1 MKTFNA
7 VTRMVTLGALM
18 GLACSAATQQAYPT
32 KPIRFITPYA
42 AGGTTTP
49 LARLV
54 GQKLSESWGQPVI
67 VENRP
72 GAGTM
77 IGVDAVAKA
86 PPDGYTILLAGGAL
100 VLVPLLLKAP
110 YDPIKDLAPVAT
122 FARGEFVLVISAK
135 LPVNDMKEFAAYAKT
150 RPGEL
155 NYATPGAGG
164 SQHVAHEL
172 LNSIAGI
179 KTQHIPYKGAG
190 PALTDLLGGQ
200 VQMYFSTTL
209 TAIPHIKS
217 GRLKALGITG
227 IARSAAL
234 PDVPTFTELGMPG
247 LEEVGTWYGVMAP
260 AGTPK
265 EIIDRMSTEIGRYS
279 LMPDFKENLA
289 NQGMTS
295 FYSNAGQH
303 TALLQADFARFNRI
317 IKDANI
323 KMEN

>member
-1 MKTFNA
+1 MEFSTA
-7 VTRMVTLGALM
+7 VKQIAIT
-18 GLACSAATQQAYPT
+18 GLLLAVATSVAAQQAYPN

-54 GQKLSESWGQPVI
+54 GQKLTESWGQPVV

-77 IGVDAVAKA
+77 IGVDAVAKS
-86 PPDGYTILLAGGAL
+86 PPDGYTILLAGGNL
-100 VLVPLLLKAP
+100 VLVPLLMKAP

-122 FARGEFVLVISAK
+122 FARSEFVLVVNSK
-135 LPVNDMKEFAAYAKT
+135 LPVNDLKDLIAYAKA

-209 TAIPHIKS
+209 TAIPHVKS
-217 GRLKALGITG
+217 GRLKAMGITG
-227 IARSAAL
+227 KSRSAAL
-234 PDVPTFTELGMPG
+234 PDVPTFGELGLSG
-247 LEEVGTWYGVMAP
+247 LDEIGTWYGVMMA

-265 EIIDRMSTEIGRYS
+265 EIIDRMSTEIGKYS
-279 LMPDFKENLA
+279 VMPDFKENLA
-289 NQGMTS
+289 NQGMIG
-295 FYSNAGQH
+295 FYSNAGQLA
-303 TALLQADFARFNRI
+303 ALLKADLERFNRI
-317 IKDANI
+317 IKAANI
-323 KMEN
+323 TLEQ

>member
-1 MKTFNA
+1 MKFSTA
-7 VTRMVTLGALM
+7 VTRIVITGLLLALA
-18 GLACSAATQQAYPT
+18 GSAAAQQSYPD

-42 AGGTTTP
+42 PGGTTTP

-54 GQKLSESWGQPVI
+54 GQKLTESWGQPVI
-67 VENRP
+67 VDNRP

-86 PPDGYTILLAGGAL
+86 PPDGYTILLAGGNL

-122 FARGEFVLVISAK
+122 FARSEFVLVVNSK
-135 LPVNDMKEFAAYAKT
+135 LPVNDTKELIAYAKA

-172 LNSIAGI
+172 LNSVAGI

-217 GRLKALGITG
+217 GRLKAMGITG
-227 IARSAAL
+227 KTRSSAL
-234 PDVPTFTELGMPG
+234 PEVPTFGELGLSG
-247 LEEVGTWYGVMAP
+247 LDEIGTWYGVMMP
-260 AGTPK
+260 AGTPRD
-265 EIIDRMSTEIGRYS
+265 IVDRMSTEIGKYS
-279 LMPDFKENLA
+279 VMPDFKTNLA
-289 NQGMTS
+289 NQGMIG
-295 FYSNAGQH
+295 FYSNAAQH
-303 TALLQADFARFNRI
+303 AALLKADLERFNRI
-317 IKDANI
+317 IKAANI
-323 KMEN
+323 KLEN